1 MESLFIV
8 ITSNTGHNPETTY
21 QVFRSRAAAL
31 EYMKSNYD
39 LTLDILKQQQALEQL
54 DIMETEY
61 RILFAEQM
69 SIHYIDYQE
78 PADTEETIT
87 WKLVPATWGD

>member
-8 ITSNTGHNPETTY
+8 ITSNTGHDPETTH

-39 LTLDILKQQQALEQL
+39 LTHDILKQRQALGKL
-54 DIMETEY
+54 DILDTEY
-61 RILFAEQM
+61 RFASAGEM
-69 SIHYIDYQE
+69 FIHYVDYQE